1 MTKRNVLITI
11 QTQRQAIRPPSRG
24 FVDDEYDEEDFP
36 LEEPEPDPSSDG
48 DDTSELLMEGR
59 LVTTTHRVELVYQES
74 ELTGM
79 EGSTTAI
86 GFDRACPEVISM
98 TRSGMVRTGMVF
110 EAGKRHV
117 CIYHT
122 LFSDFEVCIR
132 TFRVENRILKEG
144 KLYLDYLMEIHGTQT
159 ERCRMTVTLRN
170 DDSATMLS

>member
-1 MTKRNVLITI
+1 
-11 QTQRQAIRPPSRG
+11 
-24 FVDDEYDEEDFP
+24 
-36 LEEPEPDPSSDG
+36 
-48 DDTSELLMEGR
+48 
-59 LVTTTHRVELVYQES
+59 
-74 ELTGM
+74 
-79 EGSTTAI
+79 
-86 GFDRACPEVISM
+86 
-98 TRSGMVRTGMVF
+98 MVRTGMVF

-122 LFSDFEVCIR
+122 PFSDFEVCIR